1 MMPSSNTMT
10 PHERHGVSNNQ
21 QLQYLFNLLAA
32 KLLLISFLWENP
44 SMTDWFPSQRAS
56 NAESVSMSWRHHTV
70 ILSNNDG
77 FWITLN
83 TVMSVVT
90 STRQWLL
97 DFRVYNPIVD
107 RSVCLRIHMIS
118 WPGRITLAPHTGGE
132 IQVLIHIISAMT
144 LQWRHNEH
152 GGVSN
157 HRRSDCLFNHLF
169 RRRSRKTSKRRVTG
183 LYAGNSRVTGEF
195 PAQRASNAEN
205 ISIWCRHHG
214 YGTLLLNVH
223 LNRSNLC
230 RFIMIS
236 SRFPN
241 YWPPVKKIQYVCL
254 FVCLFLGVSIC
265 FLIDVHFHLIRN
277 EYIYWQ
283 IRHVRMSRANL
294 SDKMKYRFQDDVI
307 YINNT
312 ELFIDAGVSSW

>member
-1 MMPSSNTMT
+1 MMLPSSDTMT
-10 PHERHGVSNNQ
+10 SHERHGLLNNQ
-21 QLQYLFNLLAA
+21 QLQYLFNLLTA
-32 KLLLISFLWENP
+32 KLLLISSLWENP

-56 NAESVSMSWRHHTV
+56 NAESVSMSCRHHTV

-83 TVMSVVT
+83 TVMSLVT

-97 DFRVYNPIVD
+97 EFREEHVCNPIVD
-107 RSVCLRIHMIS
+107 RSVCLRIRMIS
-118 WPGRITLAPHTGGE
+118 WPGRITLTPHTGGE
-132 IQVLIHIISAMT
+132 IQVLIDIISAMT

-152 GGVSN
+152 DGVSN
-157 HRRSDCLFNHLF
+157 HRRNDCLLNHLF
-169 RRRSRKTSKRRVTG
+169 RRRSKKTSKRRGTG
-183 LYAGNSRVTGEF
+183 LCSGNSPVTGEF

-205 ISIWCRHHG
+205 ISIWWRHHG

-241 YWPPVKKIQYVCL
+241 YCEENPTCL
-254 FVCLFLGVSIC
+254 FVC
-265 FLIDVHFHLIRN
+265 
-277 EYIYWQ
+277 
-283 IRHVRMSRANL
+283 
-294 SDKMKYRFQDDVI
+294 
-307 YINNT
+307 
-312 ELFIDAGVSSW
+312 